1 MLHISAV
8 WSNTLLS
15 QDYQTFMNNKLFALP
30 PRLVCFRKCFPK
42 NYSSTVSSAEAD
54 PEHCQTAL
62 TIVTL
67 DMLFFLN

>member
-15 QDYQTFMNNKLFALP
+15 QDYQTFMNNKLFARP
-30 PRLVCFRKCFPK
+30 PRLVCFRK
-42 NYSSTVSSAEAD
+42 NYSSIVSSAEAD

-67 DMLFFLN
+67 DMLFFFN